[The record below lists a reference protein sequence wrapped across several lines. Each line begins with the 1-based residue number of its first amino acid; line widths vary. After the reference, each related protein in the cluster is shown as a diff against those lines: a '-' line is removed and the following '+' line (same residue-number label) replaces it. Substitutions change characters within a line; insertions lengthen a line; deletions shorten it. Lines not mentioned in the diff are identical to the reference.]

1 MLVLFLHQEFAVILG
16 LLELL
21 KIFFNSEYSTSDE
34 TERRSRQ
41 IEVLLTKAVQMQKLF
56 DHQVSNAP
64 SDRSLLMGNSE
75 WASRREVDIHDPPLE
90 SVDEI
95 RSEQSRMLGG
105 KININNFI
113 IFTFNIILL

>member
-1 MLVLFLHQEFAVILG
+1 MQ
-16 LLELL
+16 LLLD
-21 KIFFNSEYSTSDE
+21 IFFNWNSTSDE

-41 IEVLLTKAVQMQKLF
+41 IEVLLTKGIQMQKWF

-75 WASRREVDIHDPPLE
+75 WASRREVDIHDPPLQ

-95 RSEQSRMLGG
+95 RSEQRRMLGG
-105 KININNFI
+105 RITIVNKKQQN
-113 IFTFNIILL
+113 IFTLLLRLLVS